1 MNRDEKL
8 RGRMTTIFS
17 RIARIGLVTAI
28 VAMAWPAAAASVHDK
43 ADTAFMFICTVLVLL
58 MTIPGLA
65 MFYAGLVR
73 AKNVASIFAQVIGT
87 VCLVVVLWLA
97 FGYSLAFTA
106 DETGSGI
113 VGGLSKIFVRGVS
126 ASSSVSTFSNGVVIP
141 EYLYICFQMTFAA
154 ITPALMVGAFAERMK
169 FSAMLFVVAL
179 WLPIV
184 YCPMAHMMWY
194 WAGPDKLADAASALS
209 AATPGAGRALAEF
222 HLAAVQADAG
232 FLFRLG
238 AIDFAGGT
246 VVHINAGIAALVGV
260 LVLGPRLGYGRES
273 MPPNSL
279 AMSAAGAALLWV
291 GWFGFNC
298 GSNLEAND
306 VVVLALANTF
316 AATASAGLCWM
327 LTEWTFRGK
336 PSLLGLISGIV
347 AGLVAVTP
355 ASGFAHPIAAL
366 VIGFVSGVLC
376 FLSCTLIKNAVG
388 YDDTLDV
395 FGIHCI
401 GGIIG
406 ALGTGLVVDPALGG
420 TGVADYL
427 SQPGSVVAV
436 YDRTSQILAQ
446 IQAVGMTLAWSGVGT
461 FLIFVFVH
469 ATIGLRAKPQDEE
482 AGLDITD
489 HGETADY
496 R

>member
-1 MNRDEKL
+1 MKSDFS
-8 RGRMTTIFS
+8 MTS
-17 RIARIGLVTAI
+17 RVAVAAVLAFVASTAPV
-28 VAMAWPAAAASVHDK
+28 VAAPVHDK
-43 ADTAFMFICTVLVLL
+43 ADTAFMFVCTVLVLL

-73 AKNVASIFAQVIGT
+73 AKNAASMFAQVIAT
-87 VCLVVVLWLA
+87 VCLVIILWLA
-97 FGYSLAFTA
+97 FGYSLAFTS
-106 DETGSGI
+106 DQTGTGF
-113 VGGLSKIFVRGVS
+113 VGGFSKLFLRGVDV
-126 ASSSVSTFSNGVVIP
+126 SSSAATFSNGVFIP
-141 EYLYICFQMTFAA
+141 EYVYICFQMTFAA

-169 FSAMLFVVAL
+169 FSALILIVAL
-179 WLPIV
+179 WLPLV
-184 YCPMAHMMWY
+184 YCPMAHMMWF
-194 WAGPDKLADAASALS
+194 WAGPDQLANAALALS
-209 AATPGAGRALAEF
+209 AATTEAEKALAATN
-222 HLAAVQADAG
+222 LAAVQSDAG
-232 FLFRLG
+232 FLFKLG

-260 LVLGPRLGYGRES
+260 LILGPRLGYGRES

-279 AMSAAGAALLWV
+279 AMSAAGAVLLWV

-306 VVVLALANTF
+306 IAVLALANTF
-316 AATASAGLCWM
+316 AATASAGLSWM
-327 LTEWTFRGK
+327 LIEWTLRGK

-355 ASGFAHPIAAL
+355 ASGFAHPMAAL
-366 VIGFVSGVLC
+366 VIGFVAGVLC
-376 FLSCTLIKNAVG
+376 FFSCTLIKIAIG

-406 ALGTGLVVDPALGG
+406 ALATGLVVDPALGG
-420 TGVADYL
+420 TGIADYL
-427 SQPGSVVAV
+427 SQPGQVIAT
-436 YDRTSQILAQ
+436 YDRSSQMLAQ
-446 IQAVGMTLAWSGVGT
+446 LQAIGVTLVWSGGMTLLIVG
-461 FLIFVFVH
+461 FVSV
-469 ATIGLRAKPQDEE
+469 TIGLRAAPENE
-482 AGLDITD
+482 LAGLDITD

>member
-1 MNRDEKL
+1 MSTEFS
-8 RGRMTTIFS
+8 TIT
-17 RIARIGLVTAI
+17 RVAIVTAI
-28 VAMAWPAAAASVHDK
+28 AILVTTWPAAAAPVHDK
-43 ADTAFMFICTVLVLL
+43 ADTAFMFVCTVLVLL

-73 AKNVASIFAQVIGT
+73 AKNAASIFAQVIGT

-97 FGYSLAFTA
+97 FGYSLAFTP

-113 VGGLSKIFVRGVS
+113 VGGFSKMFVRGVS
-126 ASSSVSTFSNGVVIP
+126 SSSSVATFSNGVAIP
-141 EYLYICFQMTFAA
+141 EYVYICFQMTFAA
-154 ITPALMVGAFAERMK
+154 ITPALMIGAFAERMK

-179 WLPIV
+179 WLPLV

-194 WAGPDKLADAASALS
+194 WAGPDRLANAAMAVSTAS
-209 AATPGAGRALAEF
+209 SGAATALAKSN
-222 HLAAVQADAG
+222 LAAVQADAG

-260 LVLGPRLGYGRES
+260 LVLGPRLGYGQES

-306 VVVLALANTF
+306 IVVLALANTF

-327 LTEWTFRGK
+327 LTEWTLRGQ
-336 PSLLGLISGIV
+336 PTLLGLISGIV

-355 ASGFAHPIAAL
+355 ASGFAHPVAAL
-366 VIGFVSGVLC
+366 VIGFLSGVLC
-376 FLSCTLIKNAVG
+376 FFCCTFVKNAVG

-406 ALGTGLVVDPALGG
+406 ALATGLVVDPALGG
-420 TGVADYL
+420 TGVADYVA
-427 SQPGSVVAV
+427 QPGSAIAV
-436 YDRTSQILAQ
+436 YDRTSQIIAQ

-461 FLIFVFVH
+461 FLIFIVVH
-469 ATIGLRAKPQDEE
+469 ATIGLRAEPRDED
-482 AGLDITD
+482 AGLDITE